1 MQIVICLIKKYS
13 SCISFNY
20 NNKHNVKNGYN
31 FFCKNMFFNT
41 FLFYVD
47 FFCSFKYY
55 EILLSRIIY
64 LKEKNK
70 MRDNENNINIAMKI
84 HLELGILVK
93 RNKVNEL
100 L

>member
-1 MQIVICLIKKYS
+1 
-13 SCISFNY
+13 
-20 NNKHNVKNGYN
+20 
-31 FFCKNMFFNT
+31 
-41 FLFYVD
+41 
-47 FFCSFKYY
+47 
-55 EILLSRIIY
+55 
-64 LKEKNK
+64 